1 MHGPSKTELKKLEN
15 FRKAKERKRLERP
28 PPEYPEPRPLYR
40 KRITVENF
48 DHGYEKMV
56 LHLYDS
62 GRIDSYTV
70 ECDGVVLSWRT
81 GMARVWDFVLERFKR
96 VSAQWD

>member
-1 MHGPSKTELKKLEN
+1 MYKIPEWKRKKLEN
-15 FRKAKERKRLERP
+15 MRKAKERKALEYP
-28 PPEYPEPRPLYR
+28 PPDYPDTLPLYR
-40 KRITVENF
+40 RRITVEDF
-48 DHGYEKMV
+48 DFGYRKEV
-56 LHLYDS
+56 FHLYDS

-70 ECDGVVLSWRT
+70 VCGGQVLSWRI